1 MIDVI
6 SQAIKDAMRAKDK
19 ERLTVLRS
27 LKSALMNRKIELNK
41 ELDKTQSLEVLRK
54 AVKSRQQSIAMYREG
69 DRDDLAEREIKEIS
83 IVEEFLPKMLSEDEI
98 GAIVNRVIA
107 EVQAESM
114 KDMGSVIKQ
123 VMAETAGQADG
134 RTVSLIVKQKLT

>member
-54 AVKSRQQSIAMYREG
+54 AVKSRQQSIEMYREG